1 MSYRVT
7 VYFTDECIA
16 STTLRSG
23 SFISETGYYGDDYY
37 SGTGFAESTK
47 FTANPASGCEFTRW
61 VYRVGSVT
69 ATQQYSYAN
78 PFTYS
83 GTEDIYIRAEG
94 KTTSGGGGGGDDD
107 DDDDTWKLVNRG
119 SLGTITEQQDI
130 EINIESYKVY
140 RFAFQFAYDGVP
152 TFYTTG
158 DVYTYG
164 QWTDDTASLK
174 ASTGETTSYI
184 AQNHGGGDGNNFRIR
199 STKNPA
205 TANTTYYI
213 WVSGYSGDDTGPS
226 TLHIVPPSEPATET
240 VEKWNWNASNGSAN
254 ATLTSN
260 AYDAVV
266 NRKATTNFSHLVW
279 NDMVDK
285 VHDVIKAYASY
296 ADWESS
302 YASYN
307 DTKMNSAPYYLTA
320 VKFNSIRNNIE
331 IIGNYINLG
340 YHTDIGKVDS
350 GDYVNGDY
358 FLILAE
364 YINDCID
371 NLQGAQI

>member
-1 MSYRVT
+1 MAYRVT
-7 VYFTDECIA
+7 VYFTDEHIA
-16 STTLRSG
+16 STTFSSG
-23 SFISETGYYGDDYY
+23 LFITTTGYYGDDYY
-37 SGTGFAESTK
+37 SSGGFEEPTK
-47 FTANPASGCEFTRW
+47 FTANPVSNCKFTRW

-83 GTEDIYIRAEG
+83 GAEDIYIRAEG
-94 KTTSGGGGGGDDD
+94 TTTSGGGSGGDDGD
-107 DDDDTWKLVNRG
+107 DDGGTWTLANMG
-119 SLGTITEQQDI
+119 SLGIITEEQDI
-130 EINIESYKVY
+130 EIIIESYKVY

-164 QWTDDTASLK
+164 QWTNDTASLK
-174 ASTGETTSYI
+174 SSTGETTSHI
-184 AQNHGGGDGNNFRIR
+184 AQNHGGGDGDNFRIR

-213 WVSGYSGDDTGPS
+213 WVSGYSGDDTGTT
-226 TLHIVPPSEPATET
+226 TLHIVPPPKPTTET
-240 VEKWNWNASNGSAN
+240 IEKWDWNASNGSAN

-260 AYDAVV
+260 AYDAAV
-266 NRKATTNFSHLVW
+266 NKKATTNFSHLVW

-285 VHDVIKAYASY
+285 VNDVIKAYSSDV
-296 ADWESS
+296 DWDSS
-302 YASYN
+302 YATCN
-307 DTKMNSAPYYLTA
+307 DTKTNSEPYYLTA
-320 VKFNSIRNNIE
+320 VIFNSIRNNIE
-331 IIGNYINLG
+331 IIGSYLNLG
-340 YHTDIGKVDS
+340 YYTDIGKVDS
-350 GDYVNGDY
+350 GNYVDGDY

-371 NLQGAQI
+371 NL